1 MGIAMRGFSKF
12 AAWTGLA
19 ISLSLAACTPSKNAS
34 FNVTANDA
42 DDAQTKSS
50 IIGGGNVANNS
61 NLSRSVVL
69 IVNALTKEV
78 CSAALIGGNFAIT
91 AAHCIDT
98 DNEENMYVFFAAK
111 PNKDT
116 ERRQV
121 LKAKVSPYWEL
132 RQNEDKNTSDIAV
145 IKFDGN
151 GLPSGYEPVQFL
163 EDSDLLTKGTTSVV
177 LGYGID
183 NAETQTGAGVLRFTT
198 LQISNPDFSPTEV
211 LMDQSKGKA
220 SCHGDSGGPAFVY
233 LKNKKGQGQYYM
245 WGVANRSSK
254 DDVDNLCN
262 KSVIYTNATLF
273 LTWMELTKKS
283 L

>member
-12 AAWTGLA
+12 TALTGLVLG
-19 ISLSLAACTPSKNAS
+19 LSLAACTPNKNAS
-34 FNVTANDA
+34 FNLPDSDA
-42 DDAQTKSS
+42 EESAATN
-50 IIGGGNVANNS
+50 IIGGQNVANNS
-61 NLSRSVVL
+61 NLSRGVVL
-69 IVNALTKEV
+69 VVNALTHEV
-78 CSAALIGGNFAIT
+78 CSAALIGGNFAVT

-111 PNKDT
+111 PNKNT

-132 RQNEDKNTSDIAV
+132 RQKEDKNTSDIAV
-145 IKFDGN
+145 IKFDGD
-151 GLPSGYEPVQFL
+151 GLPEGYEPVKFL
-163 EDSDLLTKGTTSVV
+163 EDTRVLTKGTTSVI
-177 LGYGID
+177 LGYGISD
-183 NAETQTGAGVLRFTT
+183 ATTQTGAGQLRFTT
-198 LQISNPDFSPTEV
+198 LQITDPSFSPTEL
-211 LMDQSKGKA
+211 LMDQSNGKG

-233 LKNKKGQGQYYM
+233 LKDKKGQGQYYM

-273 LTWMELTKKS
+273 LTWMELVKKS